1 MFDQAALAALNHL
14 LLGASWAR
22 ARLAPFAGR
31 SARLSLPPFDLEFV
45 VSAEGLLVASELG
58 SDSCD
63 VEISLPV
70 DTPLLALRG
79 IEAVATATATRISG
93 SAEFADAL
101 GFVLRNLR
109 WDFEEDLSTQV
120 GDIAAHRI
128 AGLIKAFGAWQTQAR
143 RNLAENLAEYLSQE
157 QATLVQRPE
166 LLGFSKTVSRLGE
179 DLAGLDSRI
188 RRLDT

>member
-1 MFDQAALAALNHL
+1 MLDQAALAALNHL

-22 ARLAPFAGR
+22 TRLAPFAGR
-31 SARLSLPPFDLEFV
+31 TARLSLPPFRLDFQIAADGLLSATDLEN
-45 VSAEGLLVASELG
+45 G
-58 SDSCD
+58 SCD

-79 IEAVATATATRISG
+79 AEAVARAARISG

-109 WDFEEDLSTQV
+109 WDFEEDLSQRI

-128 AGLIKAFGAWQTQAR
+128 AGLIKAFGAWQHQATS
-143 RNLAENLAEYLSQE
+143 NLTENLAEYLSQE
-157 QATLVQRPE
+157 RPTL
-166 LLGFSKTVSRLGE
+166 LNKSALNGFSEGVNQLGD
-179 DLAGLDSRI
+179 DLAQIDSRI
-188 RRLDT
+188 RRLGA